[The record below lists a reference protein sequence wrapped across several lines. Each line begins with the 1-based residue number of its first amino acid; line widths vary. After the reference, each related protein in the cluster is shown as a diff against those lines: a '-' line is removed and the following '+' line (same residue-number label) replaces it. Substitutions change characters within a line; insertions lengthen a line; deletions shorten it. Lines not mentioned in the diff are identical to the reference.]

1 MVYTKAMRQASI
13 EEVKVS
19 VGENLLNSS
28 AFDFQRNFQGF
39 QNDTD
44 SKIKS
49 VNNDFADLLNA
60 LKNGRDDL
68 IRQDE

>member
-19 VGENLLNSS
+19 VGENLVMRPSFEIQS
-28 AFDFQRNFQGF
+28 DFQNFN
-39 QNDTD
+39 NDTD

-60 LKNGRDDL
+60 LKNGRSDMMK
-68 IRQDE
+68 